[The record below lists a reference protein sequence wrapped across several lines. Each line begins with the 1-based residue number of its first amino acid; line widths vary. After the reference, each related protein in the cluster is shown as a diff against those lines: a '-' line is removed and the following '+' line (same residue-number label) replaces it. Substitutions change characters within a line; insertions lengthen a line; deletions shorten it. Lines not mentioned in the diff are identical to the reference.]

1 MDMYHGAWPHGRNNP
16 YSFLGGRVVVIQQRT
31 GVCFGSP
38 SSYFWGGGSVNENCS
53 LVPSRFGVSLVCYG
67 GSCNLVVLV
76 GLFTTCAYFAC
87 CPQLACCPTNIL
99 HAFLNLRAIVSS
111 RGFLVFYLLE
121 AVLVWHN
128 AFIILLWCGLYVMY
142 TWLHPLAL

>member
-1 MDMYHGAWPHGRNNP
+1 MAAWAKQPVQFPWRQGCSHPTKNRCVLW
-16 YSFLGGRVVVIQQRT
+16 FALLILLG
-31 GVCFGSP
+31 
-38 SSYFWGGGSVNENCS
+38 GGGSVNENCS

-128 AFIILLWCGLYVMY
+128 AFIILL
-142 TWLHPLAL
+142 